1 MTLKEITKA
10 IEIVALNQ
18 PSISMVVR
26 NDIFRLNAFPK
37 AKYGVFGWTQQ
48 QHTEEME
55 TDLIT
60 YNFTFFYVDRL
71 KADKSN
77 EVEIQSVGMTTLSNI
92 IRVLESMGIYADM
105 WQYQTFNQ
113 KFHDE
118 CAGVYTNVSL
128 QVNVNSVCDEEF
140 PNMGAFNDSFNCDYE
155 ILKKSII

>member
-1 MTLKEITKA
+1 MGNL
-10 IEIVALNQ
+10 
-18 PSISMVVR
+18 R
-26 NDIFRLNAFPK
+26 CDI
-37 AKYGVFGWTQQ
+37 
-48 QHTEEME
+48 
-55 TDLIT
+55 I
-60 YNFTFFYVDRL
+60 

-105 WQYQTFNQ
+105 WEYQTFNQ

-140 PNMGAFNDSFNCDYE
+140 PNMGAFNDSFNWDYE